1 MSKHSTDTKGV
12 FMGKLNIL
20 LICGSGASTGFMAAN
35 MRKAAAKQGLDWEFT
50 ARSEA
55 EVEDYAKEVDCI
67 MLGPHLEYL
76 LDELKSHNKDKKV
89 AVMKKSYYSV
99 LDGATAIKH
108 INSLYE
114 GE

>member
-1 MSKHSTDTKGV
+1 
-12 FMGKLNIL
+12 MGKLSIL

-35 MRKAAAKQGLDWEFT
+35 MRKEAAKQGLDWEIT

-55 EVEDYAKEVDCI
+55 EVEGHAKEVDCI

-76 LDELKSHNKDKKV
+76 LNELKSHNKDKRI
-89 AVMKKSYYSV
+89 AVMNKSYYSV
-99 LDGATAIKH
+99 LDGAAAIKH

-114 GE
+114 GESYGK